1 MKPFKPSYEQIGFAV
16 ESLTEVG
23 VVDSRGTYAKEFKS
37 SFSSFGATVSQCGF
51 AAALAVYENP
61 VSDSKVRRGIPIVI
75 KNYLIRA
82 SGQRYND
89 LRTLSLSGWY
99 VHNTASSQR
108 QTFEKDVL
116 NAATVLKI
124 ALRLFATSDVEGW
137 SPSPRVNYGEI
148 HRIEVEEVDATANLG
163 YRFSH
168 STYIPSQGSRALN
181 PSLRVNMQIIESLAG
196 DFVSQRMKVIAP
208 GLIIGGGLSHG
219 IPDNDAIKTGLQ
231 FDYTSGLPVIP
242 GSSVKGVIRSVFP
255 NDDKDE
261 SRLQYIFNILKE
273 LSVFTN
279 ITLSEG
285 GRDLI
290 LRLRNNMFG
299 LAGTNGADVFADALV
314 VGPEGISKV
323 ITDDYLTPHTG
334 GPLDPPV
341 PIKIVKV
348 CSGIIF
354 SFCYKFTDYQ
364 EGTVRITSE
373 NKLNLCTS
381 ILEDI
386 GIGAKTNV
394 GYGCLKRI

>member
-23 VVDSRGTYAKEFKS
+23 VVDSRGTCAKEFKS

-51 AAALAVYENP
+51 AVALAVYENP
-61 VSDSKVRRGIPIVI
+61 VSDSKVRRGVPIVI

-124 ALRLFATSDVEGW
+124 ALRLFASCDVEGR
-137 SPSPRVNYGEI
+137 SPCVGYGEI
-148 HRIEVEEVDATANLG
+148 QGINVERVNTSANLG
-163 YRFSH
+163 YRFNH
-168 STYIPSQGSRALN
+168 SISIPSQGSRALN
-181 PSLRVNMQIIESLAG
+181 PSLCVNRRIIESLAG

-299 LAGTNGADVFADALV
+299 LAGTKGADVFADALV

-373 NKLNLCTS
+373 NKLYLCTS
-381 ILEDI
+381 ILEYM

>member
-1 MKPFKPSYEQIGFAV
+1 MPFKPSSEQIRLAV
-16 ESLTEVG
+16 EVLTEVG
-23 VVDSRGTYAKEFKS
+23 IVVGNGTYAKEFKS

-51 AAALAVYENP
+51 AIALTIYENP
-61 VSDSKVRRGIPIVI
+61 GSDSKVRRGIPIVI

-82 SGQRYND
+82 FGSRYND
-89 LRTLSLSGWY
+89 LRSLSGWY
-99 VHNTASSQR
+99 VDNTDPFVR
-108 QTFEKDVL
+108 QTFEKDVV

-124 ALRLFATSDVEGW
+124 ALRLFASCDVEGW
-137 SPSPRVNYGEI
+137 NPHVNYGEI
-148 HRIEVEEVDATANLG
+148 QGINVERVDTSTNLG
-163 YRFSH
+163 YRFNH
-168 STYIPSQGSRALN
+168 STCIPSQGSRALN
-181 PSLRVNMQIIESLAG
+181 LSLCVNRLIIEDLTD
-196 DFVSQRMKVIAP
+196 DFVFQRMKVSAP

-219 IPDNDAIKTGLQ
+219 TPDNDAVKTGLQ

-242 GSSVKGVIRSVFP
+242 GSSVKGVIRSLFP
-255 NDDKDE
+255 DDDKDE
-261 SRLQYIFNILKE
+261 PRLQYIFNILKE

-279 ITLSEG
+279 ITTLSEG
-285 GRDLI
+285 GKDLI
-290 LRLRNNMFG
+290 LRLRDNMFG
-299 LAGTNGADVFADALV
+299 LAGTKGADVFADALV

-348 CSGIIF
+348 CSGVIF

-364 EGTVRITSE
+364 EGAVRITSD

-381 ILEDI
+381 ILEDM

-394 GYGCLKRI
+394 GYGCLKRL